1 MTTIARDS
9 TGRTHNENR
18 YYLRPSDNGQ
28 GRVRDVTIYDPN
40 ARTRIT
46 LTPATQI
53 AAVVVLPA
61 PKERSAMRVVPREQ
75 QREDLGFTQIAGL
88 TVHGYR
94 QFRTIPEGQDGNDRA
109 ITITDEYWYSDQLRM
124 NITLKH
130 TDPRHGTQVVT
141 LTQLGLEE
149 PDPKMFEIP
158 AEYTVQN

>member
-1 MTTIARDS
+1 
-9 TGRTHNENR
+9 
-18 YYLRPSDNGQ
+18 
-28 GRVRDVTIYDPN
+28 
-40 ARTRIT
+40 

-61 PKERSAMRVVPREQ
+61 PKERSATRVVPREQ

-141 LTQLGLEE
+141 LTQLRLEE